1 VEAALPTGL
10 RIRACVALALTA
22 LAFWALSMSAGAS
35 QASADKDNG
44 KAGGKAAK
52 RADHFLSAR
61 PENLVFGGLPVGRPA
76 VLTIKSGET
85 VAIDAI
91 SPDGSANATLDPVSF
106 FGLFGVQPSEVLQDV
121 KDFWSSIPNRPKY
134 GGAHPV
140 AGPIYVEGAEPGD
153 TLEVQVLDVH
163 GRVPYGINSTAA
175 TRGVFS
181 ETYPG
186 WRAGDLPVDIPAAP
200 AGAPGGLF
208 PNQLQHLYRTAK
220 VKGRDVVL
228 FSDDI
233 QIPAAPFMGVMG
245 VAPASGV
252 FVGRTPTTPPPADG
266 VQSSTPPG
274 PFGGNLDVND
284 LTAGSTLYLPVF
296 QPGGQFYTGDGH
308 MVQGGGEVSG
318 GALEQS
324 LAGTFRFIL
333 HKKKTIA
340 SPQAEDNDNY
350 IIMGIDHDLDRAMKL
365 AVANVVDFLIKEKG
379 LAPAKAQSLASLAV
393 DFKVGEAVDGTQIIE
408 GMIPKRLFLK
418 DK

>member
-1 VEAALPTGL
+1 VKAALPTGL
-10 RIRACVALALTA
+10 RSRAWTAPALAA
-22 LAFWALSMSAGAS
+22 IVFWALCASAGVS
-35 QASADKDNG
+35 LASANDSK
-44 KAGGKAAK
+44 GGGNDAK
-52 RADHFLSAR
+52 HADHFLSAR
-61 PENLVFGGLPVGRPA
+61 PENLVFGGLPIGRPA

-91 SPDGSANATLDPVSF
+91 APDGSANATLNPVAF

-134 GGAHPV
+134 GGAHPLT
-140 AGPIYVEGAEPGD
+140 GPIYVEGAEPGD
-153 TLEVQVLDVH
+153 TLEVQVLEVH

-181 ETYPG
+181 LTYPG
-186 WRAGDLPVDIPAAP
+186 WRAGDAPVDIPPAP
-200 AGAPGGLF
+200 AGAPGGLY

-220 VKGRDVVL
+220 VKGRDMVL

-233 QIPAAPFMGVMG
+233 QIPASPFMGVMG

-252 FVGRTPTTPPPADG
+252 FVGSTPTTPPPADG
-266 VQSSTPPG
+266 VQSSNPPG
-274 PFGGNLDVND
+274 PFGGNLDTKD
-284 LTAGSTLYLPVF
+284 MKAGSTLYLPVF

-308 MVQGGGEVSG
+308 MAQGGGEVSG

-333 HKKKTIA
+333 HKKQPLA
-340 SPQAEDNDNY
+340 SPRAEDKDDY

-379 LAPAKAQSLASLAV
+379 LTPAKAQSLASLAV

-408 GMIPKRLFLK
+408 GMIPKSLFRK
-418 DK
+418 K

>member
-10 RIRACVALALTA
+10 RGRASIALALAA
-22 LAFWALSMSAGAS
+22 LAFCALCASAGVS
-35 QASADKDNG
+35 LASADKNNG
-44 KAGGKAAK
+44 GGNDAK
-52 RADHFLSAR
+52 HADHFLSAR
-61 PENLVFGGLPVGRPA
+61 PENLVFGGLPIGKPA

-91 SPDGSANATLDPVSF
+91 APDGSANATLDPVSF
-106 FGLFGVQPSEVLQDV
+106 FGLFGVQPREVLQDV

-134 GGAHPV
+134 GGAHPLT
-140 AGPIYVEGAEPGD
+140 GPIYVEGAEPGD

-186 WRAGDLPVDIPAAP
+186 WRAGDVPVDIPAAP
-200 AGAPGGLF
+200 AGAPGGLY
-208 PNQLQHLYRTAK
+208 PNQQQHLYRTAK
-220 VKGRDVVL
+220 VKGRDMVL

-233 QIPAAPFMGVMG
+233 QIPASPFMGVMG

-266 VQSSTPPG
+266 VQSSSPPG
-274 PFGGNLDVND
+274 PFGGNLDTKD
-284 LTAGSTLYLPVF
+284 MKAGSTLYLPVF

-308 MVQGGGEVSG
+308 MAQGGGEVSG

-333 HKKKTIA
+333 HKKQSLA
-340 SPQAEDNDNY
+340 SPRAEDKDDY

-379 LAPAKAQSLASLAV
+379 LTPAKAQSLASLAV

-408 GMIPKRLFLK
+408 GMIPKSLFLK
-418 DK
+418 H